1 MLFLATLTFIYFNVA
16 FPTIL
21 MLLLLLPAGNFHH
34 TFLAVFGEK

>member
-21 MLLLLLPAGNFHH
+21 MLLLLL
-34 TFLAVFGEK
+34 LAMWPLVC